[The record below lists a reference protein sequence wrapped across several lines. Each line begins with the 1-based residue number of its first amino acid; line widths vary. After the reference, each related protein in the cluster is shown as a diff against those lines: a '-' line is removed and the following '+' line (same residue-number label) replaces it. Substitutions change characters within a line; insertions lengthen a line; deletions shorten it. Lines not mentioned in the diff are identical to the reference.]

1 MKTKY
6 YVDSFGC
13 YLGGFAGAQP
23 PAGAIEVN
31 SPPEDARQKWDG
43 LKWLPF
49 YNSLESEIKSRLA
62 QIDIDSV
69 RPLRAIIAN
78 TANQHDIDKLSA
90 LDEEAVLLREELSTY
105 TN

>member
-1 MKTKY
+1 MGYAVRKDGLGWRA
-6 YVDSFGC
+6 VDSKSDIMEC
-13 YLGGFAGAQP
+13 ENYSETHP
-23 PAGAIEVN
+23 PTTVFDNRI
-31 SPPEDARQKWDG
+31 
-43 LKWLPF
+43 
-49 YNSLESEIKSRLA
+49 YEIKSRLA

-78 TANQHDIDKLSA
+78 TATQHDIDKLSA